1 MSFLENA
8 DKSLNALYNDGF
20 VKQDIQ
26 TSKELVKVF
35 LNEKIDTSYKF
46 YLEGIF
52 LGRADRTSIHPYL
65 VKVIPAEQKGFLNK
79 LMGFQG
85 GLIDYKPDDS
95 FDLDEYLNSNW
106 FPPVLESY
114 SNEKGDLS
122 KSKELYVNNEINF
135 FEYFIKRLKVYDAIK
150 QKDHITHYEN
160 VDREK
165 YIEILR
171 NEFRLIL
178 R

>member
-1 MSFLENA
+1 MGFFESA
-8 DKSLNALYNDGF
+8 DKSLNVLYNNEF
-20 VKQDIQ
+20 VKQDIK
-26 TSKELVKVF
+26 TSKELVKIF

-52 LGRADRTSIHPYL
+52 LGVTDRTTVHPYL

-85 GLIDYKPDDS
+85 GLIDYKPDHD
-95 FDLDEYLNSNW
+95 FNLDEYLNLNW
-106 FPPVLESY
+106 FPPLLESY
-114 SNEKGDLS
+114 SDEKKDLS
-122 KSKELYVNNEINF
+122 KSKELYINNKINF

-150 QKDHITHYEN
+150 QKDHILHYEN

-165 YIEILR
+165 YIELLR
-171 NEFRLIL
+171 SEL
-178 R
+178 RIIIR

>member
-8 DKSLNALYNDGF
+8 DKSLNVLYNNEF
-20 VKQDIQ
+20 VKQDIK
-26 TSKELVKVF
+26 TIKELVKIF
-35 LNEKIDTSYKF
+35 LDGKIDTSYKF

-52 LGRADRTSIHPYL
+52 LGTTDRTSIHPYL

-114 SNEKGDLS
+114 SNEKEDLS
-122 KSKELYVNNEINF
+122 KSKELYINNKINF
-135 FEYFIKRLKVYDAIK
+135 FEYFIKRLKVYDAIE

>member
-8 DKSLNALYNDGF
+8 DKSLNALYNN
-20 VKQDIQ
+20 VAVIQDIQ

-52 LGRADRTSIHPYL
+52 LGTTDRTSIHPYL

-85 GLIDYKPDDS
+85 GLIDYKPDES

-114 SNEKGDLS
+114 SNEKEDLS
-122 KSKELYVNNEINF
+122 KSKELYINNKINF
-135 FEYFIKRLKVYDAIK
+135 FEYFIKRLKVYDAIE